1 MRTRL
6 KHLAGGALLLSLV
19 VFSNISYRSATDGED
34 LKINAMLACKVGDS
48 ITVTVDN
55 KPCNWSSY
63 GDSVAVIKDEKIVI
77 EAAGD
82 YIVKNDDGFAVKLK
96 AQGSGGSNDVS
107 VNFDSEVE
115 VNDAVIEDN
124 TSTVKTVEVN
134 ETLNAS
140 VNSIPEGFTLDENQ
154 QLKAGSEG
162 TYLLEDSSGKVIVNV
177 ISPELNTYSIDGITG
192 TKNELDLKT
201 EGIEVVSVSS
211 SNEEVATI
219 DSNGVVTLMNE
230 GSCEVYLE
238 TPNNKLTCKVTSKNP
253 TIDEGEVTLKEDPYS
268 YQIEVHNNDA
278 NLPVKYE
285 VEEGKGKVSDTGLV
299 TMEAGNECTVKVTIW
314 DKIVYRK
321 KFKAESV
328 NKGYWG
334 AMQPYIKRCLGTP
347 YVMGGNTPGVAL
359 DCSAYCS
366 YVYRMVGLV
375 DGRYTAQG
383 LYDMCQKTT
392 NPQPGDLVFFTG
404 TYNAGCYIT
413 HVGIYAGDGMMYHS
427 GTPNQLQSYETSYY
441 KSHLVG
447 FGTMI
452 NSSKTPKKAD
462 SGTVSQSQ
470 AVSASSSDIDL
481 LAAIIQCE
489 AGSTNYEG
497 CLAVGSCIVNR
508 INSPLYPNTVR
519 SVVYQSG
526 QFSPTWEGKLDRVLA
541 SGAGEIPYQ
550 AARDALAGKNN
561 IGRCLQFRSASTGRQ
576 GKNIGGNVFFDER

>member
-253 TIDEGEVTLKEDPYS
+253 TIDEGEVTLKEDPY
-268 YQIEVHNNDA
+268 
-278 NLPVKYE
+278 
-285 VEEGKGKVSDTGLV
+285 
-299 TMEAGNECTVKVTIW
+299 
-314 DKIVYRK
+314 
-321 KFKAESV
+321 
-328 NKGYWG
+328 
-334 AMQPYIKRCLGTP
+334 
-347 YVMGGNTPGVAL
+347 
-359 DCSAYCS
+359 
-366 YVYRMVGLV
+366 
-375 DGRYTAQG
+375 
-383 LYDMCQKTT
+383 
-392 NPQPGDLVFFTG
+392 
-404 TYNAGCYIT
+404 
-413 HVGIYAGDGMMYHS
+413 
-427 GTPNQLQSYETSYY
+427 
-441 KSHLVG
+441 
-447 FGTMI
+447 
-452 NSSKTPKKAD
+452 
-462 SGTVSQSQ
+462 
-470 AVSASSSDIDL
+470 
-481 LAAIIQCE
+481 
-489 AGSTNYEG
+489 
-497 CLAVGSCIVNR
+497 
-508 INSPLYPNTVR
+508 
-519 SVVYQSG
+519 
-526 QFSPTWEGKLDRVLA
+526 
-541 SGAGEIPYQ
+541 
-550 AARDALAGKNN
+550 
-561 IGRCLQFRSASTGRQ
+561 
-576 GKNIGGNVFFDER
+576 